1 MKMTFLLFCVVILN
15 DTRFFSTSFAVH
27 CCLVWWVGVPQSF
40 LRSIMNVIATIVN
53 HSNLVD
59 VLEVQSTEKSA
70 REREETVNISS
81 TFIIGPFHTISLL
94 IM

>member
-1 MKMTFLLFCVVILN
+1 MIHGSSRRLLQSIAA
-15 DTRFFSTSFAVH
+15 SFGG
-27 CCLVWWVGVPQSF
+27 WGYRNRF

-53 HSNLVD
+53 HSNLVE

-70 REREETVNISS
+70 REREETVNISI

>member
-1 MKMTFLLFCVVILN
+1 MIHGSSRLLQSIAA
-15 DTRFFSTSFAVH
+15 SFGG
-27 CCLVWWVGVPQSF
+27 WGYRNRF
-40 LRSIMNVIATIVN
+40 LRSIMNVIAIIVN
-53 HSNLVD
+53 HSNLVE

-70 REREETVNISS
+70 RGREETVVNISI